1 MDRPTVLVFD
11 LDPGEGAGLP
21 QCCEVALEL
30 RGLLGGMGLRTL
42 PKTSGSKGL
51 QVYVP
56 LNTDVTYAETKAV
69 ARTSAEV
76 LEAQHPDRIVSRMAK
91 AVRAGKVLVDWSQ
104 NTQHKS
110 TVCAYSVRAKA
121 RPTVSTPLRWD
132 EVERA
137 VDAGTADALV
147 FEMGDVLERVAA
159 HGDLFEDVL
168 TLRQELVVGGR
179 QSDSS

>member
-1 MDRPTVLVFD
+1 VLVFD

-30 RGLLGGMGLRTL
+30 RALLGGMGLRTL

-56 LNTDVTYAETKAV
+56 LNTDVTYAQTKAV

-76 LEAQHPDRIVSRMAK
+76 LEAEHPDRIVSRMAK
-91 AVRAGKVLVDWSQ
+91 ALRGGKVLVDWSQ

-121 RPTVSTPLRWD
+121 RPTVSTPVRWD
-132 EVERA
+132 EVERV
-137 VDAGTADALV
+137 VDTGTPDSLV
-147 FEMGDVLERVAA
+147 FAMGDVLERVTD
-159 HGDLFEDVL
+159 HGDLFAEVQ
-168 TLRQELVVGGR
+168 TLRQELVVGGG
-179 QSDSS
+179 QSESS